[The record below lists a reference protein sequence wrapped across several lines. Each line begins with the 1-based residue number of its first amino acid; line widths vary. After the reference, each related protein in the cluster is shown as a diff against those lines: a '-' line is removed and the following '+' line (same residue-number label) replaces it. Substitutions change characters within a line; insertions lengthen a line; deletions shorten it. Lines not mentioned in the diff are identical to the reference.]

1 MGGGEFS
8 GPSRNGSRRHIGNI
22 REVGSCSLDSIHLA
36 SRRFSLAR
44 SRGLPAKGIIQLL
57 RKRPRK
63 MAACLSVAQTSPFS
77 RWIAHT
83 GIGRKVPVPAIALPE
98 SWTVDIGLTRVDH
111 VRL

>member
-1 MGGGEFS
+1 
-8 GPSRNGSRRHIGNI
+8 
-22 REVGSCSLDSIHLA
+22 
-36 SRRFSLAR
+36 
-44 SRGLPAKGIIQLL
+44 
-57 RKRPRK
+57 

-111 VRL
+111 VRLMKDCTNQKAWAWRWHVAAPACALVL